1 MGCLIFPL
9 TEHHWT
15 IITMPLIRYL
25 LFIIH
30 IIVKSGKWKISLGNW
45 FLVRRNHLQSFSCSS
60 FLWPWDHDW
69 NSTAIFQ
76 PSLFTLVRK
85 ISRCTSISIL
95 ALDTYQ
101 GELVV
106 VVERPNLSWRKG
118 IKENSKKGENKRER
132 KNGRPCEVFET
143 VSRGFKF
150 HKGLEPSAPIKY
162 YQSKRYTCS
171 SVKLCRCL
179 AHCL

>member
-1 MGCLIFPL
+1 M
-9 TEHHWT
+9 
-15 IITMPLIRYL
+15 
-25 LFIIH
+25 
-30 IIVKSGKWKISLGNW
+30 
-45 FLVRRNHLQSFSCSS
+45 RRNHLQSFSCSA

-118 IKENSKKGENKRER
+118 MKENSKKGKRKRET
-132 KNGRPCEVFET
+132 KNGWPCEVFET
-143 VSRGFKF
+143 VLNFTNAWNR
-150 HKGLEPSAPIKY
+150 LRPSNTTN
-162 YQSKRYTCS
+162 QSDTHVQVSNYVIQVFGALFVIWLRKDMDGILQIWTQN
-171 SVKLCRCL
+171 KI
-179 AHCL
+179 

>member
-1 MGCLIFPL
+1 MVNEKYIWVDNG
-9 TEHHWT
+9 
-15 IITMPLIRYL
+15 
-25 LFIIH
+25 
-30 IIVKSGKWKISLGNW
+30 
-45 FLVRRNHLQSFSCSS
+45 FLVRRNHPQSFSCSS
-60 FLWPWDHDW
+60 FFWPWDHDW

-118 IKENSKKGENKRER
+118 MKENSKKGKRKKGKE
-132 KNGRPCEVFET
+132 EWMAM
-143 VSRGFKF
+143 RGVWNSFKF
-150 HKGLEPSAPIKY
+150 HKCLEPSAPI
-162 YQSKRYTCS
+162 YQSMRHTCS
-171 SVKLCRCL
+171 SVKLCNSGVWRIVCNL
-179 AHCL
+179 ITEGHGRYSTDMNPK